1 MGARRGVLV
10 AYPSR
15 REEKYTRRGSLGAYS
30 SKGDG
35 GVARRG
41 IWGAYPSKGIWGA
54 YPSKGG
60 GGGAR
65 LGEFGSISKSR
76 RESGARRENL
86 GLYIHK

>member
-1 MGARRGVLV
+1 M
-10 AYPSR
+10 
-15 REEKYTRRGSLGAYS
+15 GAYS

-76 RESGARRENL
+76 KERGCKAGEFGED
-86 GLYIHK
+86 IHKKEGKGV